1 VSLVKESA
9 RLSPRQS
16 EVLALVAGGLRSPE
30 IARELGI
37 SRTTVE
43 THTGAAMRKLGT
55 RSRIQ
60 AAALVVR
67 PANGGR
73 PAAAL
78 TEEQRL
84 VLELVREGRTQREI
98 AAFLGISRRTLDRR
112 LAAARAALDA
122 ATTAEAVLAGEPPS
136 AGYRL
141 ARIEDATRER
151 AP

>member
-1 VSLVKESA
+1 MKKSA

-60 AAALVVR
+60 AAALVAR

-73 PAAAL
+73 PDATL

-98 AAFLGISRRTLDRR
+98 GSLLGLSRRTLDRR

-122 ATTAEAVLAGEPPS
+122 ATTAEAVLAVEPPS
-136 AGYRL
+136 TGYRL
-141 ARIEDATRER
+141 ARIEDVARNGE
-151 AP
+151 P

>member
-1 VSLVKESA
+1 VEETA

-16 EVLALVAGGLRSPE
+16 EVLALVASGLRSPE
-30 IARELGI
+30 IARRLGI

-60 AAALVVR
+60 AAALVAG
-67 PANGGR
+67 PANGDHGGET
-73 PAAAL
+73 L
-78 TEEQRL
+78 TEQQRL
-84 VLELVREGRTQREI
+84 VLGLVREGRTQREI
-98 AAFLGISRRTLDRR
+98 AALLGLSRRTLDRR

-122 ATTAEAVLAGEPPS
+122 ATTAQAVLTLPPL
-136 AGYRL
+136 ADELRL
-141 ARIEDATRER
+141 ARIDDVAGNG

>member
-1 VSLVKESA
+1 MEESA

-60 AAALVVR
+60 AAALVAR

-73 PAAAL
+73 PDATLA
-78 TEEQRL
+78 EEQRL
-84 VLELVREGRTQREI
+84 VLELVRERTQREVGSL
-98 AAFLGISRRTLDRR
+98 LGLSRRTLDRR

-122 ATTAEAVLAGEPPS
+122 ATTAEAVLAVEPRS
-136 AGYRL
+136 TG
-141 ARIEDATRER
+141 
-151 AP
+151 

>member
-1 VSLVKESA
+1 MKKSA

-60 AAALVVR
+60 AAALVAR

-73 PAAAL
+73 PDATL

-98 AAFLGISRRTLDRR
+98 GSLLGLSRRTLDRR

-122 ATTAEAVLAGEPPS
+122 ATTAEAVLAVEPPS
-136 AGYRL
+136 VRVQVGAN
-141 ARIEDATRER
+141 
-151 AP
+151 

>member
-1 VSLVKESA
+1 MKKSA

-60 AAALVVR
+60 AAALVAR

-73 PAAAL
+73 PDATL

-98 AAFLGISRRTLDRR
+98 SSLLGLSRRTLDRR

-122 ATTAEAVLAGEPPS
+122 ATTAEAVLAVEPSPS
-136 AGYRL
+136 GYRL
-141 ARIEDATRER
+141 ARTEDVARER
-151 AP
+151 TP